1 MRDAVIRG
9 VRTFLQA
16 FLGVFIALS
25 TSGAM
30 GIDSVPDLEVLK
42 RATIAAGWAG
52 VVAAVSFVQ
61 NALEDASGHRG
72 LK

>member
-1 MRDAVIRG
+1 MRDAMIRG

-61 NALEDASGHRG
+61 NALEDVSGHRG